1 MVSIS
6 LCGFLMVLLGRLC
19 SDCFVIV
26 LCVSVTLLL
35 VCRLCLESYVSRFYE
50 LSVSDICSSIVCFHF
65 IGSLA

>member
-19 SDCFVIV
+19 SDCFVTV

-35 VCRLCLESYVSRFYE
+35 VCRLCLESMYRGFMNFLFLMYVPPLYVFT
-50 LSVSDICSSIVCFHF
+50 L
-65 IGSLA
+65 